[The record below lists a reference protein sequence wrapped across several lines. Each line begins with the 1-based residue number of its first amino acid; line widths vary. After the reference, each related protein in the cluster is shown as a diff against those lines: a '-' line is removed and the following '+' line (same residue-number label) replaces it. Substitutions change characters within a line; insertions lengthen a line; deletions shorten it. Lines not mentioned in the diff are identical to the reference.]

1 MDILQYGGQK
11 VYTSSHN
18 KATVADLEGTETSVG
33 RITDAYF
40 FKLTPNKYIEKT
52 KFDRKAIEKV
62 NSGLMIEVEEKNDEV
77 SVSIAGLERITE
89 FLYDSKAIGDLSTL
103 KGRKVTKY
111 NRGIRLLGI
120 SLQ

>member
-11 VYTSSHN
+11 VYTSSRN
-18 KATVADLEGTETSVG
+18 EATVADLAGTETIVG

-40 FKLTPNKYIEKT
+40 FKLTLDRDVEKT

-62 NSGLMIEVEEKNDEV
+62 NSGLMIEVGKKNNQA
-77 SVSIAGLERITE
+77 SISIAGLERITE
-89 FLYDSKAIGDLSTL
+89 FLCDSEAIGDLSTL
-103 KGRKVTKY
+103 KGRKVMEY